1 MVLPALS
8 VQIMIY
14 CCKNCVMTD
23 QHIITDENAALVLK
37 MTAVMGETNPYG
49 VISTKGRRPAWRNL
63 RT

>member
-23 QHIITDENAALVLK
+23 QYIITDENAALVLK
-37 MTAVMGETNPYG
+37 MTAIIDKH
-49 VISTKGRRPAWRNL
+49 ISSEMYVSSEV
-63 RT
+63 